1 MYKNKKILAIIP
13 ARSGSKGIKDK
24 NIRNLKGKPLISYT
38 INAAKESGVF
48 TEIIVSTDSLKYA
61 EISEYYGAEVPF
73 LRPTELS
80 RDESAAEDLII
91 YTLEEL
97 EKMGRVYDYFVLLQP
112 TSPFRDGIDI
122 KNVVE
127 MIVEYN
133 LNSVISVCE
142 VEHNPL
148 LSNKLDS
155 DLSMKDF
162 ISLENNK
169 RRQDL
174 KKIYRLNGAIYAAN
188 VNEYI
193 KNRNLYGNKSRAYI
207 MDNIKSIDID
217 NEIDFKFAEFILNEK
232 ENSK

>member
-38 INAAKESGVF
+38 INSAKESGVF

-61 EISEYYGAEVPF
+61 EISEYYGANVPF
-73 LRPTELS
+73 LRPIELS
-80 RDESAAEDLII
+80 RDESLTEDLII
-91 YTLEEL
+91 YTLAEL
-97 EKMGRVYDYFVLLQP
+97 EKLGRVYDYFVLLQP

-122 KNVVE
+122 KNVVK
-127 MIVEYN
+127 MMVEDD

-193 KNRNLYGNKSRAYI
+193 ESRNLYGDKSRAYI

-217 NEIDFKFAEFILNEK
+217 DEIDFKFAEFILNE